1 MDLNLYSLMADL
13 VLIVHFAF
21 VAFVVVGFL
30 LILIG
35 LLVHWTWIH
44 NRIFRVA
51 HLIAIGIVVL
61 QSWFGRLCPLTIWE
75 SELRTRAGESA
86 YTESFVA
93 HWLHRIL
100 FYQAEAWVFTTIYT
114 VFGALVL
121 AVWILDRRT
130 GKDR

>member
-1 MDLNLYSLMADL
+1 MDLSSYSLLADL
-13 VLIVHFAF
+13 ILIIHFAF

-35 LLVHWTWIH
+35 LLVHWKWIH
-44 NRIFRVA
+44 NRIFRAA
-51 HLIAIGIVVL
+51 HLVAIGIVVV
-61 QSWFGRLCPLTIWE
+61 QAWFGRLCPLTIWE
-75 SELRTRAGESA
+75 SQLRSSAGESA

-121 AVWILDRRT
+121 AVWILDRRRR
-130 GKDR
+130 K